1 MKTLRLIGMALIAV
15 VMCVNFAACSDD
27 DEDESGNA
35 ASLIGTWKIV
45 KTVYD
50 DGEITEHDYP
60 YWVIDSSTI
69 YYTDEVGEEKSDYCK
84 YTYDAE
90 KKVIRLTYIDDGR
103 DGGTLT
109 VLKLTSDELVCH
121 DDDEGRTEHCKRVK

>member
-1 MKTLRLIGMALIAV
+1 MALIAV

-35 ASLIGTWKIV
+35 ASLIGTWKVV

-50 DGEITEHDYP
+50 DGEIIDGEEHDCP

-69 YYTDEVGEEKSDYCK
+69 YSTDEIGEEKSDYCK

-90 KKVIRLTYIDDGR
+90 KKVVRLTYIDDGR

-109 VLKLTSDELVCH
+109 ILKLTSDELVYH
-121 DDDEGRTEHCKRVK
+121 DESRTDYCKRVK